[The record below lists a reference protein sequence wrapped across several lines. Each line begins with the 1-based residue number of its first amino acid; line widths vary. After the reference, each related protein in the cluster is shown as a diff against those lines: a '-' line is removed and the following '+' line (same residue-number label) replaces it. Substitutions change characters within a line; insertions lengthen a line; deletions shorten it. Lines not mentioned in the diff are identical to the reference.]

1 MMGAQRVEVV
11 AKGQTFTEERTIA
24 RGGPVSSTGNIQL
37 TDEEL
42 EKKFRHN
49 AVRILAE
56 NKIERAVK
64 TIWNMEKV
72 ENTQELMD
80 QITL

>member
-1 MMGAQRVEVV
+1 MLSRL
-11 AKGQTFTEERTIA
+11 
-24 RGGPVSSTGNIQL
+24 PGNVQL

-49 AVRILAE
+49 AVRILSE
-56 NKIERAVK
+56 GQIDRAVE
-64 TIWNMEKV
+64 TLWNLEKL
-72 ENTQELMD
+72 ENVQELMD